1 MAYDDTVYPG
11 GSATFDEGSGS
22 YRPVTSGVPGFLEQ
36 AGQFLTGSNNPMQNM
51 AVLPFLGTAAQQW
64 NSAEKYRQLGHEAAD
79 RADPF
84 GQYRRGYGDQLQGLY
99 QDPSKIADTPGYKF
113 TMDQTLN
120 NTASK
125 LASMGLL
132 GSSQMQNTL
141 ADRAAG
147 LASTTWNTE
156 ADRLA
161 KLAGYQFD
169 PANAGRFM
177 MEGGKLEQ
185 QAQSDALA
193 SAMLP
198 FIGDASG
205 NGMQRGGGGPGGSGG
220 PMNPANVGQAA
231 QAIMQ
236 GGAAG
241 MKVAGDLLAKGIRFI
256 NLPDGSV
263 ADLQAFQNVGGDNG
277 DGSQYG
283 YYPTDRAAG
292 YMDDPNSQFYQGPAI
307 PDYTNDMYPPIED
320 TGFNPDDY
328 GYVPGGSNGDWD
340 FNPIT
345 DDSFNFDEAYY
356 ADDLWG

>member
-1 MAYDDTVYPG
+1 MAYG
-11 GSATFDEGSGS
+11 DEYTPQTQGAS
-22 YRPVTSGVPGFLEQ
+22 GFLEQ
-36 AGQFLTGSNNPMQNM
+36 AGQWLTGSNSPMQNM
-51 AVLPFLGTAAQQW
+51 AVLPFLATAAKQW
-64 NSAEKYRQLGHEAAD
+64 DSAEKYRQLGNQAAD

-84 GQYRRGYGDQLQGLY
+84 GQYRRGYGDRLQSLY
-99 QDPSKIADTPGYKF
+99 DDPSQIENTPGYKF
-113 TMDQTLN
+113 ALN
-120 NTASK
+120 QALDSTQSRLRAS
-125 LASMGLL
+125 GQL
-132 GSSQMQNTL
+132 GSSQMQNAL
-141 ADRAAG
+141 VNQ
-147 LASTTWNTE
+147 ASGMAQQTWNTE

-161 KLAGYQFD
+161 RLAGAQFD
-169 PANAGRFM
+169 PANAARM
-177 MEGGKLEQ
+177 QMEGGKLEQ

-193 SAMLP
+193 SAMFP

-205 NGMQRGGGGPGGSGG
+205 NGMRQGGGGSGGAGG
-220 PMNPANVGQAA
+220 PMNPANVGQQAA
-231 QAIMQ
+231 NAIMQ

-241 MKVAGDLLAKGIRFI
+241 MKAAGQLLSQGIRFI

-292 YMDDPNSQFYQGPAI
+292 YTDDPNSQFYQGPAI